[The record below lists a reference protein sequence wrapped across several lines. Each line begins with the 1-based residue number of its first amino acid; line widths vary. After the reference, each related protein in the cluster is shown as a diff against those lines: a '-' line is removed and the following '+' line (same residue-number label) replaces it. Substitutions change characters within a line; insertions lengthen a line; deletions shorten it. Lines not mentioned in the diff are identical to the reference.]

1 VQEAIF
7 RTLRCSLVDQESIA
21 LATVVAGPGVGCQL
35 LVWPGGQTLGDLG
48 SPRLN
53 QRASLYAEQLIP
65 AQQSARKAFDS
76 DRATVD
82 VFFEVVAPPRKLVV
96 VGAVHVAEHLIRL
109 ARELD
114 FETVV
119 VDPRAAFLSQE
130 RFAGASLRIGAW
142 PQEAFRQVGI
152 DESTFV
158 AVLSHDPKIDLPAI
172 ESALRSPARYI
183 GVLGSKKSHKKRLSK
198 LKDMG
203 FSALDLER
211 LHAPIGLDL
220 GGRRAVEIA
229 LAIVAQMVAVHHGRT
244 GDPKDAR

>member
-1 VQEAIF
+1 MQEVVWHA
-7 RTLRCSLVDQESIA
+7 LRRSIVDQELIA
-21 LATVVAGPGVGCQL
+21 LATVVAGSGVGCQL

-53 QRASLYAEQLIP
+53 QRAALHAEKLIP
-65 AQQSARKAFDS
+65 DRQSARKIFDS
-76 DRATVD
+76 DSAAVD
-82 VFFEVVAPPRKLVV
+82 VFFEVVAPPLRLVV

-109 ARELD
+109 ARELE
-114 FETVV
+114 FETVI
-119 VDPRAAFLSQE
+119 VDPRAAFLEQE
-130 RFAGASLRIGAW
+130 RFAGADQRIGTW
-142 PQEAFRQVGI
+142 PQEALQQVGI

-183 GVLGSKKSHKKRLSK
+183 GVLGSKKSHQKRLSI
-198 LKDMG
+198 LREAG
-203 FSALDLER
+203 FSDQDLER

-229 LAIVAQMVAVHHGRT
+229 LAIAAQMVAVQHGRT
-244 GDPKDAR
+244 GAPKNAG